1 MSESVRPSRW
11 LCWAIVVVAGSALL
25 ATAWLLVPWQWVPG
39 GHYERVPADLVFT
52 PGEIAR
58 GSRYSGLQRHLA
70 WASYAVSMTVALL
83 LGLTPLG
90 RRLLGRLR
98 GPWTVRVALGV
109 LLVLVIVT
117 ILTLPF
123 GWRMRAHDLAF
134 GLTHQSAAGWWQD
147 QGTAL
152 LVSWVANT
160 IGLGVLIGIAR
171 RSPRRWPLWAAAAA
185 AALTVAGSFVYP
197 LVVEPL
203 FNHFTPMQP
212 SALHSDIEAL
222 AAKEHVHVSDV
233 LVADASRRTT
243 TLNAYVSGFGSS
255 RRVVVY
261 DNLLHGVPKPQIEV
275 IVAHELG
282 HARHQ
287 DVVLGTALGALGAAA
302 AVGLLGLVMSSGR
315 LLRRTGV
322 EGPGDPA
329 GVALLL
335 ALLGIATFLASPLE
349 NAVSRDIEARAD
361 RASLAATHDTPAF
374 IAVQRRLAVASL
386 SDPTPPAWSQLW
398 WGTHPTTLQRV
409 GIAKALTRR

>member
-1 MSESVRPSRW
+1 MSDAVRPSRL

-25 ATAWLLVPWQWVPG
+25 VTAWLLVPWQWVPG
-39 GHYERVPADLVFT
+39 GHYVQVPADQVFT
-52 PGEIAR
+52 PHEIAR

-70 WASYAVSMTVALL
+70 WASYAVSMAVALL
-83 LGLTPLG
+83 LGLTSLG

-98 GPWTVRVALGV
+98 GPWPVRVALGV
-109 LLVLVIVT
+109 LVVLT
-117 ILTLPF
+117 IGTVVTLPF
-123 GWRMRAHDLAF
+123 GWRMRSHDLAF
-134 GLTHQSAAGWWQD
+134 GLTRQSAAGWWQD

-160 IGLGVLIGIAR
+160 IGFGVLIGMAR

-203 FNHFTPMQP
+203 FNHFRPMQA
-212 SALHSDIEAL
+212 SALRSDIEAL

-233 LVADASRRTT
+233 LIADASRRTT

-255 RRVVVY
+255 RRVVIY

-287 DVVLGTALGALGAAA
+287 DVVLGTALGALGAATG
-302 AVGLLGLVMSSGR
+302 VGLLGLVMSSGA

-329 GVALLL
+329 GVASLL
-335 ALLGIATFLASPLE
+335 ALVGIATFLASPIE
-349 NAVSRDIEARAD
+349 NSISRDIEARAD

-374 IAVQRRLAVASL
+374 IAVQRRLAVSSL

-409 GIAKALTRR
+409 GIAKALAGR